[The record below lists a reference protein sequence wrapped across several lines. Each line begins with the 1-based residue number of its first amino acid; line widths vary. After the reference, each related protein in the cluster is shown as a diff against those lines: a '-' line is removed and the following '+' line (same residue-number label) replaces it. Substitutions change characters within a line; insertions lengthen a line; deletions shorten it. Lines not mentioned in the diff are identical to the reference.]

1 MKNPRDARSDG
12 DAPNPSAAA
21 LEEALAQKDA
31 LLHEVDHRVG
41 LADHSPRF
49 GLTIVQLLCQ
59 QLHAGLETAGAQ
71 PGVRTTVTVPMTSS
85 DAP

>member
-1 MKNPRDARSDG
+1 MLTVADDG
-12 DAPNPSAAA
+12 
-21 LEEALAQKDA
+21 
-31 LLHEVDHRVG
+31 VG

-59 QLHAGLETAGAQ
+59 QLHAGPKTADAQ

>member
-1 MKNPRDARSDG
+1 MLTVADDG
-12 DAPNPSAAA
+12 
-21 LEEALAQKDA
+21 
-31 LLHEVDHRVG
+31 VG

-59 QLHAGLETAGAQ
+59 QFHAGLETADAQ
-71 PGVRTTVTVPMTSS
+71 PGVRTAVTVPMTSS

>member
-1 MKNPRDARSDG
+1 VLTVADDG
-12 DAPNPSAAA
+12 
-21 LEEALAQKDA
+21 
-31 LLHEVDHRVG
+31 VG